1 MNLDFSFFIS
11 LINFVGFL
19 ANVSTVIYILKNF
32 DITVHVF
39 ALLFID
45 SLISTSCSFMAT
57 VIRGFVISNIFN
69 WGFSNCTV
77 LFLSTFLPTHFGGI
91 LTCLVAAIRLILTKK
106 SAQNIQ
112 VSNSKVF
119 ILSFSTFL
127 LFVALYGA
135 YYAFNLMLDIPFVI
149 VVEVCSSKSRPVG
162 TMNNMIS
169 IVLDILMI
177 RFIRETVLPDSVQNN
192 HLQNHIFLLVQTWFF
207 SSSNKVHTFFLATT
221 IRWNSSCR
229 HKPLWIDALHKDPH
243 IFQCGTPNTPCI
255 FLA

>member
-1 MNLDFSFFIS
+1 MNLDLSFFLI
-11 LINFVGFL
+11 LINSVGCL
-19 ANVSTVIYILKNF
+19 TNLLTGIYILKNF
-32 DITVHVF
+32 DVTVHVF
-39 ALLFID
+39 ALLFVD
-45 SLISTSCSFMAT
+45 SLISTSCSFVAT
-57 VIRGFVISNIFN
+57 IIRGFVMSNLLT
-69 WGFSNCTV
+69 WGFNNCTV

-149 VVEVCSSKSRPVG
+149 VVEVCSSKIRPVG
-162 TMNNMIS
+162 TVNNMMFRSGFIFNMIS

-177 RFIRETVLPDSVQNN
+177 RFIRQTVLPEPVLNN
-192 HLQNHIFLLVQTWFF
+192 QLQTLSEQVEG
-207 SSSNKVHTFFLATT
+207 SNK
-221 IRWNSSCR
+221 
-229 HKPLWIDALHKDPH
+229 
-243 IFQCGTPNTPCI
+243 
-255 FLA
+255 

>member
-19 ANVSTVIYILKNF
+19 ANISTVIYILKNF

-39 ALLFID
+39 ALLFVD

-57 VIRGFVISNIFN
+57 VIRGFVMSNIFT
-69 WGFSNCTV
+69 WGFNNCTV

-162 TMNNMIS
+162 TMNNMMFRSGFIFNMIS

-192 HLQNHIFLLVQTWFF
+192 HLQTLSEQVEGNKNIIFY
-207 SSSNKVHTFFLATT
+207 S
-221 IRWNSSCR
+221 
-229 HKPLWIDALHKDPH
+229 
-243 IFQCGTPNTPCI
+243 
-255 FLA
+255 

>member
-1 MNLDFSFFIS
+1 M
-11 LINFVGFL
+11 
-19 ANVSTVIYILKNF
+19 
-32 DITVHVF
+32 
-39 ALLFID
+39 
-45 SLISTSCSFMAT
+45 
-57 VIRGFVISNIFN
+57 SNIFT
-69 WGFSNCTV
+69 WGFNNCTV

-162 TMNNMIS
+162 TMNNMMFRSGFIFNMIS

-192 HLQNHIFLLVQTWFF
+192 HLQTLSEQVEGNKNIIFY
-207 SSSNKVHTFFLATT
+207 S
-221 IRWNSSCR
+221 
-229 HKPLWIDALHKDPH
+229 
-243 IFQCGTPNTPCI
+243 
-255 FLA
+255 

>member
-39 ALLFID
+39 ALLFVD

-57 VIRGFVISNIFN
+57 VIRGFVMSNIFT
-69 WGFSNCTV
+69 WGFNNCTV

-162 TMNNMIS
+162 TMNNMMFRSGFIFNMIS

-192 HLQNHIFLLVQTWFF
+192 HLQTLSEQVEG
-207 SSSNKVHTFFLATT
+207 NKNISFY
-221 IRWNSSCR
+221 S
-229 HKPLWIDALHKDPH
+229 
-243 IFQCGTPNTPCI
+243 
-255 FLA
+255 